1 MNEKNAYPFEIASG
15 LNTWMQSMGNFWGA
29 MAKPLDTVK
38 PKPNSP
44 QTGKHTGQKPQ
55 DAFAAA
61 LKNCQSMVLAMST
74 PESMMASLKG
84 SGAMPEMM
92 LKLSQTSMDSV
103 MEWHQGILQQFSRLG
118 TSVEAYQFQDIHE
131 NPCRLWTDTYEK
143 EFHQFFQVPQ
153 LGLMRQYQERANQA
167 ADKYH
172 LFQSKLSEFQNL
184 LSMPFTRAA
193 QVMQE
198 KLKGMMENGELP
210 DDPKDYYNMWI
221 KVLEGHFMTLMQTSE
236 YAETLAGTLN
246 SLADFSAARD
256 AVIEDVLSLFPVAKK
271 TEMDDMARELYE
283 LKKRVKNLEKTQR
296 QTVDR

>member
-1 MNEKNAYPFEIASG
+1 MNEKSAYPFDIASG
-15 LNTWMQSMGNFWGA
+15 INTWMQSMGNYWET
-29 MAKPLDTVK
+29 MANPLDTVK
-38 PKPNSP
+38 PKSNPP
-44 QTGKHTGQKPQ
+44 QTGKHTGRKNQ

-74 PESMMASLKG
+74 PESMIASLKG
-84 SGAMPEMM
+84 GGAMPEMM

-103 MEWHQGILQQFSRLG
+103 MEWHQGILKQFSRLG
-118 TSVEAYQFQDIHE
+118 TSVEAYQFQDIDE

-143 EFHQFFQVPQ
+143 EFHQFFQLPQ

-172 LFQSKLSEFQNL
+172 LFQSKLSEFQHL

-193 QVMQE
+193 QVMPE
-198 KLKGMMENGELP
+198 KLRGMMENGELP
-210 DDPKDYYNMWI
+210 DDPKDYYNMWV
-221 KVLEGHFMTLMQTSE
+221 KVLEGHFMTLMQTPE
-236 YAETLAGTLN
+236 YVETLAGTLN

-271 TEMDDMARELYE
+271 TDLDDMARELYE
-283 LKKRVKNLEKTQR
+283 LKKRVKKLEKTQH